1 MDQVSGVTIYE
12 RDSNYMLS
20 RNIVVAVGFMK
31 PPNPWTSADTCVV
44 CENFN
49 PRCGTFTGPGQVG
62 GLSVVT
68 CAGSMFIL
76 YSGIPFQPT
85 CSLLLYIFSCESSP
99 ISL

>member
-68 CAGSMFIL
+68 CAGTIVE
-76 YSGIPFQPT
+76 YSFLEWLSFST
-85 CSLLLYIFSCESSP
+85 CPLVKSVRVLEY
-99 ISL
+99 